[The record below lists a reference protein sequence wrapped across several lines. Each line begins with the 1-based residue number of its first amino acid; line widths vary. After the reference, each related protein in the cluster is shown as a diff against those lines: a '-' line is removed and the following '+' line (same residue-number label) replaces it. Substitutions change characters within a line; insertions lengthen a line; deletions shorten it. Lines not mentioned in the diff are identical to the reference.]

1 VHRDDKAGTI
11 VCSAERV
18 IAADPTQVWALVADP
33 MRVGEW
39 APFEVVGYMG
49 TELPKRGQ
57 IVFLRTRWWRPGSRE
72 RRVEV
77 QEWEAGTMYR
87 CEVQP
92 DGGAAPI
99 GIEVGVTPEVT
110 GAEIATRIR
119 LTQRLQS
126 TGSSARVLRWYL
138 TRQLER
144 RLDRITKASG
154 A

>member
-1 VHRDDKAGTI
+1 MHREDKARTI

-18 IAADPTQVWALVADP
+18 INADPALVWALVADP

-57 IVFLRTRWWRPGSRE
+57 IVFLRTRRWRPGSRQ

-87 CEVQP
+87 CEMQP
-92 DGGAAPI
+92 DGG
-99 GIEVGVTPEVT
+99 GTSVGFEVGVTPEAM
-110 GAEIATRIR
+110 GGEIATRVR
-119 LTQRLQS
+119 LIQRLES
-126 TGSSARVLRWYL
+126 PGSSARLLRWYL
-138 TRQLER
+138 ARRLER
-144 RLDRITKASG
+144 RLDRIAKASV